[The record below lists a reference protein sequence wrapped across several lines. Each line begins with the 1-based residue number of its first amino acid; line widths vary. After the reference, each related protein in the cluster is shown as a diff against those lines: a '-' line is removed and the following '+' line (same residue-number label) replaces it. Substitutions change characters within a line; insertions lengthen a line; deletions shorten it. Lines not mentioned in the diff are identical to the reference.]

1 MDARREL
8 FRAVDWVRE
17 SLQTDGV
24 SPALPPHLVE
34 LSYLLY
40 GGDGASYAK
49 HVDCKAEDLRAL
61 QDEGGSSERKMPGR
75 QHRRAVSFLLYLG
88 NDDDDDEDEEHADEE
103 PLDDGDE
110 DGIVRPE
117 RPAWDPSRHGGAL
130 RIHGAGPASAVRDAA
145 HAASLPQGVRGR
157 DEDGDEGD
165 GYWADVAP
173 LPGRMVLFSS
183 PAVWHEVGPT
193 LAPRYCVVGWFRT
206 PAGAR

>member
-1 MDARREL
+1 
-8 FRAVDWVRE
+8 
-17 SLQTDGV
+17 
-24 SPALPPHLVE
+24 VE

-61 QDEGGSSERKMPGR
+61 QDEGGSSERKMPGTD
-75 QHRRAVSFLLYLG
+75 HRRAVSFLLYLG
-88 NDDDDDEDEEHADEE
+88 NDDDDDVEEEERADAE

-110 DGIVRPE
+110 GGVVRAKGS
-117 RPAWDPSRHGGAL
+117 RGGSAWDPSRHGGAL

-145 HAASLPQGVRGR
+145 HAASLPRGVRGR
-157 DEDGDEGD
+157 DDEEEDD